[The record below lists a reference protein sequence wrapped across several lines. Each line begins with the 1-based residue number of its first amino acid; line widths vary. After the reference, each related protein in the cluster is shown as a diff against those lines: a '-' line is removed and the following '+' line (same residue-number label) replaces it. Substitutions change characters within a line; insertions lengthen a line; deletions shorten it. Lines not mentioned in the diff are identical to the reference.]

1 MQSDNHLIRKIKKKQ
16 NKEAAG
22 LLIERYYRE
31 IYAYTYRQVA
41 CKELA
46 MDLTQE
52 IFILVLKGIR
62 TFDEKKGSFRTWI
75 YRIASNKITDYYRS
89 HAYRKSQLEGP
100 YGQEYE
106 HTGVSPDISSQ
117 VLRQETIREV
127 MAVIVRYDEPW
138 IQIFQKHCFEEQTFA
153 EIAEVLKLSEGTVK
167 TRYYKMLAQ
176 IRKEVADNE

>member
-62 TFDEKKGSFRTWI
+62 AFDEKKGSFRTWI
-75 YRIASNKITDYYRS
+75 YRIASNKITDYYRRL
-89 HAYRKSQLEGP
+89 AYRKSQLEGP
-100 YGQEYE
+100 YGEEYE

>member
-1 MQSDNHLIRKIKKKQ
+1 MIRKIKKKQ

-62 TFDEKKGSFRTWI
+62 AFDEKKGSFRTWI

>member
-62 TFDEKKGSFRTWI
+62 AFDEKKGSFRTWI

-89 HAYRKSQLEGP
+89 LCI
-100 YGQEYE
+100 QEE
-106 HTGVSPDISSQ
+106 SAGRTLWAGI
-117 VLRQETIREV
+117 
-127 MAVIVRYDEPW
+127 
-138 IQIFQKHCFEEQTFA
+138 
-153 EIAEVLKLSEGTVK
+153 
-167 TRYYKMLAQ
+167 
-176 IRKEVADNE
+176 

>member
-62 TFDEKKGSFRTWI
+62 AFDEKKGSFRTWI
-75 YRIASNKITDYYRS
+75 YRSASNKITDYYRS
-89 HAYRKSQLEGP
+89 LAYRKSQLEEP

-153 EIAEVLKLSEGTVK
+153 EIAEALQLSEGTVK

>member
-41 CKELA
+41 CQELA

-62 TFDEKKGSFRTWI
+62 AFDEKKGSFRTWI

-89 HAYRKSQLEGP
+89 LAYKKSQLEGP

>member
-41 CKELA
+41 CQELA

-62 TFDEKKGSFRTWI
+62 AFDEKKGSFRTWI

-106 HTGVSPDISSQ
+106 HIGVSPDISSQ

>member
-62 TFDEKKGSFRTWI
+62 AFDEKKGSFRTWI

-176 IRKEVADNE
+176 IRKEVVDNE

>member
-62 TFDEKKGSFRTWI
+62 AFDEKKGSFRTWI

-89 HAYRKSQLEGP
+89 FAYRKSQLEGP

-153 EIAEVLKLSEGTVK
+153 EIAEVLKLSEGTVI

>member
-62 TFDEKKGSFRTWI
+62 AFDEKKGSFRTWI
-75 YRIASNKITDYYRS
+75 YRIASNKITNYYRS
-89 HAYRKSQLEGP
+89 LAYRKSQLEGP
-100 YGQEYE
+100 YEQEYE

-117 VLRQETIREV
+117 VLRQEVPCRVRSMRLSTSAAGAWWTTSPPMRE
-127 MAVIVRYDEPW
+127 ALRP
-138 IQIFQKHCFEEQTFA
+138 A
-153 EIAEVLKLSEGTVK
+153 SRSL
-167 TRYYKMLAQ
+167 
-176 IRKEVADNE
+176 

>member
-62 TFDEKKGSFRTWI
+62 AFDEKKGSFRTWI
-75 YRIASNKITDYYRS
+75 YRIASNKITEV
-89 HAYRKSQLEGP
+89 L
-100 YGQEYE
+100 
-106 HTGVSPDISSQ
+106 HTGRVSWKDPMGRNMSIP
-117 VLRQETIREV
+117 E
-127 MAVIVRYDEPW
+127 
-138 IQIFQKHCFEEQTFA
+138 
-153 EIAEVLKLSEGTVK
+153 
-167 TRYYKMLAQ
+167 
-176 IRKEVADNE
+176 

>member
-62 TFDEKKGSFRTWI
+62 AFDEKKVSFRTWI
-75 YRIASNKITDYYRS
+75 YWIASNKITDYYRS
-89 HAYRKSQLEGP
+89 LAYRKSQLEGP
-100 YGQEYE
+100 YEQEYE

-153 EIAEVLKLSEGTVK
+153 EIAEVLKLSEGTVN

>member
-52 IFILVLKGIR
+52 IFILVMKRKALSVHGFTGSHQIR
-62 TFDEKKGSFRTWI
+62 LPI
-75 YRIASNKITDYYRS
+75 ITEV
-89 HAYRKSQLEGP
+89 L
-100 YGQEYE
+100 
-106 HTGVSPDISSQ
+106 HTGRVSWKDPMGRNMNIP
-117 VLRQETIREV
+117 E
-127 MAVIVRYDEPW
+127 
-138 IQIFQKHCFEEQTFA
+138 
-153 EIAEVLKLSEGTVK
+153 
-167 TRYYKMLAQ
+167 
-176 IRKEVADNE
+176 

>member
-41 CKELA
+41 CGELA

-62 TFDEKKGSFRTWI
+62 AFDEKERLFP
-75 YRIASNKITDYYRS
+75 YMDLPDRIK
-89 HAYRKSQLEGP
+89 
-100 YGQEYE
+100 
-106 HTGVSPDISSQ
+106 
-117 VLRQETIREV
+117 
-127 MAVIVRYDEPW
+127 
-138 IQIFQKHCFEEQTFA
+138 
-153 EIAEVLKLSEGTVK
+153 
-167 TRYYKMLAQ
+167 
-176 IRKEVADNE
+176 

>member
-62 TFDEKKGSFRTWI
+62 AFDEKKGSFRTWI

-89 HAYRKSQLEGP
+89 LTYRKSQLEEP

-153 EIAEVLKLSEGTVK
+153 EIAEELKLSEGTVK

>member
-62 TFDEKKGSFRTWI
+62 AFDEKKGSFRTWI

>member
-41 CKELA
+41 CNELA

-62 TFDEKKGSFRTWI
+62 AFDEKKGSFRTWI

>member
-62 TFDEKKGSFRTWI
+62 AFDEKKGSFRTWI
-75 YRIASNKITDYYRS
+75 YRIASNKIITEV
-89 HAYRKSQLEGP
+89 L
-100 YGQEYE
+100 
-106 HTGVSPDISSQ
+106 HTGRVSWKDPMGRNMNIP
-117 VLRQETIREV
+117 E
-127 MAVIVRYDEPW
+127 
-138 IQIFQKHCFEEQTFA
+138 
-153 EIAEVLKLSEGTVK
+153 
-167 TRYYKMLAQ
+167 
-176 IRKEVADNE
+176 